1 MSEPRR
7 GGGGGAWPPQQPPFS
22 HRFNF
27 RVGWSWSSSNVWF
40 LLPLCVGFGFSDS
53 KRRPGLR
60 SVRRV
65 HGAVA
70 SLLLLFLLQEELLQ
84 RRRAGLHHGA

>member
-1 MSEPRR
+1 MAFLS
-7 GGGGGAWPPQQPPFS
+7 S
-22 HRFNF
+22 HRFLTALISVL
-27 RVGWSWSSSNVWF
+27 VGAGRRQNVWF
-40 LLPLCVGFGFSDS
+40 LLPFVSGSVSDS

-84 RRRAGLHHGA
+84 R